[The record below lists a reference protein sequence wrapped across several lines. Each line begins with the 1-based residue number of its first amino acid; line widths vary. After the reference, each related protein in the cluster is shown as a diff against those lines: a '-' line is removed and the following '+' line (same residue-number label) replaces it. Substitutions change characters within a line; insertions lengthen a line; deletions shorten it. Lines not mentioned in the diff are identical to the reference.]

1 MTRGHTQ
8 SGGLGALN
16 EREKQTVFE
25 CLRAASDGPF
35 FPDWE
40 FRTLF
45 GLERDQVR
53 RIATAIPDIDDS
65 SEEVALAINNAMV
78 QPHGIPASEGGC
90 VVTVH
95 FGTEDEVDRVFDKWR
110 GDAII

>member
-1 MTRGHTQ
+1 PHTQ

-40 FRTLF
+40 FPILF
-45 GLERDQVR
+45 GLERAQVR
-53 RIATAIPDIDDS
+53 AIAAAAPQIDDS
-65 SEEVALAINNAMV
+65 HEDTELAIHNAMG
-78 QPHGIPASEGGC
+78 QLLGYPHQQESAWSGYISAS
-90 VVTVH
+90 H
-95 FGTEDEVDRVFDKWR
+95 QEVSRVFDKWR
-110 GDAII
+110 GDAAI